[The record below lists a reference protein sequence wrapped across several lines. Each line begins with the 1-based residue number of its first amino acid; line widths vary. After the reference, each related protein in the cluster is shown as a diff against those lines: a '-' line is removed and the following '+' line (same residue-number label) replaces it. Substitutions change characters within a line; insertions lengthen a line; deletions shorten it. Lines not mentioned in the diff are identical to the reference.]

1 MKNCSRRNGVRPVGR
16 KARLS
21 VLGMGSSSGATLG
34 ELMALAGS
42 VLSQCG
48 LRKPDMIA
56 TLASKAG
63 DSVWTELAA
72 HYGCALRFYEAG
84 RLEEETPRLANP
96 SEAVFRRIG
105 CHGVAE
111 AAALAGAG
119 PSAKLIVYKTGV
131 LHATAAVAIA

>member
-1 MKNCSRRNGVRPVGR
+1 MKNCSRRNGARPV
-16 KARLS
+16 AREAQLA

-34 ELMALAGS
+34 ELITLAGT

-48 LRKPDMIA
+48 LRRPDMIA

-63 DSVWTELAA
+63 DSIWVELAV
-72 HYGCALRFYEAG
+72 HYDCALRFFEAG
-84 RLEEETPRLANP
+84 RLEEETLRLANP
-96 SEAVFRRIG
+96 SETVFRRVG

-119 PSAKLIVYKTGV
+119 PAAKLVVHKTGV
-131 LHATAAVAIA
+131 LHATAAIAIA

>member
-1 MKNCSRRNGVRPVGR
+1 
-16 KARLS
+16 
-21 VLGMGSSSGATLG
+21 
-34 ELMALAGS
+34 MALAGT

-63 DSVWTELAA
+63 DSVWAELAA
-72 HYGCALRFYEAG
+72 HYDCALRFFEAG
-84 RLEEETPRLANP
+84 RLEEETPRLVNP
-96 SEAVFRRIG
+96 SEAVFRTVG

-119 PSAKLIVYKTGV
+119 PTAKLVVHKTGL
-131 LHATAAVAIA
+131 LHATAALAMA

>member
-1 MKNCSRRNGVRPVGR
+1 MGR
-16 KARLS
+16 EAQLA
-21 VLGMGSSSGATLG
+21 VLGMGSSSGATLV
-34 ELMALAGS
+34 ELMALAGT

-63 DSVWTELAA
+63 DSIWAELAA
-72 HYGCALRFYEAG
+72 HYDCGLRFFEAG

-96 SEAVFRRIG
+96 SEAVFKRIG

-119 PSAKLIVYKTGV
+119 PTAKLVVHKTGV
-131 LHATAAVAIA
+131 LHATAALAVAGQENR

>member
-1 MKNCSRRNGVRPVGR
+1 
-16 KARLS
+16 
-21 VLGMGSSSGATLG
+21 MGSSSGATLG
-34 ELMALAGS
+34 ELITLAGT

-48 LRKPDMIA
+48 LRRPDMIA

-63 DSVWTELAA
+63 DSIWTELAA
-72 HYGCALRFYEAG
+72 HYDCALRFFEAR

-96 SEAVFRRIG
+96 SEAVFKRIG

-119 PSAKLIVYKTGV
+119 PTAKLVVHKTGV
-131 LHATAAVAIA
+131 PRATAALAVAGQENR